1 MIKVKKD
8 LTGWVMAEHG
18 VPDSRLTVLKQVEDY
33 ISPGGKHS
41 AQWLCEC
48 NCPDHNK
55 VVVVGGSLKN
65 GNTLSC
71 GCLRKETAA
80 QTYIDLFHKTNEYDL
95 SGEYGIGWT
104 TNTNKEF
111 YFDLEDYEKIKDY
124 CWIEHILSNG
134 FHKLEAFNPK
144 TKKTISMHV
153 LLGYKFY
160 DHIDRNE
167 FNNRS
172 CNLRPATHQE
182 NSCNKSIQSNN
193 TSGVSGVCFNS
204 GHGKWIARIGVCG
217 KRIYLGDFDNKKDA
231 IRARLQAEI
240 KYYGEFAPQK
250 HLFDKYNIDTKRES
264 DNI

>member
-1 MIKVKKD
+1 MIKVKID
-8 LTGWVMAEHG
+8 MTGWIMSKHG
-18 VPDSRLTVLKQVEDY
+18 VPNSRLTVIEQSEDY
-33 ISPGGKHS
+33 IDPHGIHR

-48 NCPDHNK
+48 SCEGHNRIK
-55 VVVVGGSLKN
+55 VLGSSLRN

-71 GCLRKETAA
+71 GCLRKETSS
-80 QTYIDLFHKTNEYDL
+80 QTWKNKFCKTNIYDL
-95 SGEYGIGWT
+95 SGEYGVGWT
-104 TNTNKEF
+104 TNTNQKF
-111 YFDLEDYEKIKDY
+111 YFDLEDYEKIKNY
-124 CWIEHILSNG
+124 CWIEHVLTNG

-167 FNNRS
+167 LNNRS

-193 TSGVSGVCFNS
+193 TSGVSGVNFNNR
-204 GHGKWIARIGVCG
+204 HGKWSARIGICNT
-217 KRIYLGDFDNKKDA
+217 RICLGYFDNKEDA
-231 IRARLQAEI
+231 IHARLQAES

-250 HLFDKYNIDTKRES
+250 HLFDKYNIDIKEEEL
-264 DNI
+264 